1 MVALP
6 TYNNSVLPDITGR
19 ALGSADKRWDGFF
32 RDLNFSGSLIGAVSG
47 FGSVVNNIA
56 GTDSV
61 NVQSNSGDGAGLKLR
76 MRISNPTGTQPITY
90 FKNTSVEVGNTSS
103 ADSVIVPWRFYSAPA
118 DYGVRNYIDF
128 YRPGDAVNVA
138 LSIGPRGSIVSY
150 TPSSSENMAFQ
161 IMRTGELQ
169 PLFLLNSAGQLTFG
183 LGGATAP
190 DTGLGR
196 IATSWLSI
204 DNRQGGF
211 GNLSLAFAHFYA
223 AQGTAPMQVDS
234 TTQVA
239 NLNASLLAGSS
250 WANPPTIGSGVAPD
264 VNANNV
270 VVNAQLISNI
280 PTGTPPLIVAS
291 RTVIENLTVKQL
303 YDATLDSTVNNNG
316 TAVKHRRV
324 AIPSVAAGA
333 SVLFRV
339 TWTTPFA
346 DANYTTI
353 ATLFDSQSVGGTQ
366 INPGLQLMRKVG
378 QAADYAEFMITNN
391 DGTNARAQGVLH
403 IVAIRG

>member
-1 MVALP
+1 M
-6 TYNNSVLPDITGR
+6 
-19 ALGSADKRWDGFF
+19 
-32 RDLNFSGSLIGAVSG
+32 
-47 FGSVVNNIA
+47 
-56 GTDSV
+56 
-61 NVQSNSGDGAGLKLR
+61 
-76 MRISNPTGTQPITY
+76 
-90 FKNTSVEVGNTSS
+90 
-103 ADSVIVPWRFYSAPA
+103 YSAPA
-118 DYGVRNYIDF
+118 DYGVTNYISF
-128 YRPGDAVNVA
+128 FRPGDSVNVA
-138 LSIGPRGSIVSY
+138 LAVDTKGQINSL
-150 TPSSSENMAFQ
+150 TPSSGA
-161 IMRTGELQ
+161 LAA
-169 PLFLLNSAGQLTFG
+169 FLLARAGEAQAIFYISPAGALVFG
-183 LGGATAP
+183 GGGAAIA
-190 DTGLGR
+190 DTDISR
-196 IATSWLSI
+196 IAPSWLSI
-204 DNRQGGF
+204 GNRAGGY

-250 WANPPTIGSGVAPD
+250 WANPPTIGSSVAPD

-270 VVNAQLISNI
+270 VVNAQLTSNI
-280 PTGTPPLIVAS
+280 PTGTPPLVVAS

-316 TAVKHRRV
+316 SAVKHRRV

-333 SVLFRV
+333 SILFRV

-346 DANYTTI
+346 DASYTTI

-403 IVAIRG
+403 VVAIRG

>member
-1 MVALP
+1 MP
-6 TYNNSVLPDITGR
+6 TFNNDVIPDITGR
-19 ALGSADKRWDGFF
+19 KLGNADKRWDGFF
-32 RDLNFSGSLIGAVSG
+32 RDINFSGVLSGAVSG
-47 FGSVVNNIA
+47 FGSVVNNVA
-56 GTDSV
+56 GTDSI
-61 NVQSNSGDGAGLKLR
+61 NVQSNSADGAGLKLR
-76 MRISNPTGTQPITY
+76 MRLSNPAGSQPITY
-90 FKNTSVEVGNTSS
+90 FKNTSIQIGGTSS
-103 ADSVIVPWRFYSAPA
+103 ADSLAVPIIMYAA
-118 DYGVRNYIDF
+118 IGDYGVRNYMEFHIPGDSVNVALF
-128 YRPGDAVNVA
+128 IASRGEIISQTSASGASSAFRVIRPGDA
-138 LSIGPRGSIVSY
+138 
-150 TPSSSENMAFQ
+150 
-161 IMRTGELQ
+161 Q
-169 PLFLLNSAGQLTFG
+169 PLFDISPLGALYFGAGGSSAFDAGIE
-183 LGGATAP
+183 
-190 DTGLGR
+190 R
-196 IATSWLSI
+196 IAPSWLSVN
-204 DNRQGGF
+204 NRQGGF

-270 VVNAQLISNI
+270 VVNAQLTSNI
-280 PTGTPPLIVAS
+280 PTGTPPLVVAS

-316 TAVKHRRV
+316 SAVKHRRV

-333 SVLFRV
+333 SILFRV

-403 IVAIRG
+403 VVAIRG

>member
-1 MVALP
+1 LP

-32 RDLNFSGSLIGAVSG
+32 RDINFTGVLSGAVSG
-47 FGSVVNNIA
+47 FGSVVNSVA
-56 GTDSV
+56 GTDSI

-76 MRISNPTGTQPITY
+76 MRLSNPVGAQPITY
-90 FKNTSVEVGNTSS
+90 FKNTSIEIGGASS
-103 ADSVIVPWRFYSAPA
+103 ADSTPVPVNFMAPIGGVNYISFKRPA
-118 DYGVRNYIDF
+118 DPVNEAMRIDCF
-128 YRPGDAVNVA
+128 GC
-138 LSIGPRGSIVSY
+138 IWSY
-150 TPSSSENMAFQ
+150 TPSSPGAFGAFRV
-161 IMRTGELQ
+161 IRTGEPQ
-169 PLFLLNSAGQLTFG
+169 PLLDITIDGDIQFGGGGSVGPDAGLK
-183 LGGATAP
+183 
-190 DTGLGR
+190 R
-196 IATSWLSI
+196 IAPSWLAL
-204 DNRQGGF
+204 DNRIGGY

-270 VVNAQLISNI
+270 VVNAQLTSNI
-280 PTGTPPLIVAS
+280 PTGTPPLVVAS

-316 TAVKHRRV
+316 SAVKHRRV

-333 SVLFRV
+333 SILFRV